1 MPNLQPH
8 AAHVDNYVRGST
20 WIAAPF
26 AAKELMKRRTDGLN
40 YKFSEE
46 EKKAFAADPVA
57 YQKFRHGMEAEL
69 NSVHG
74 VTMKGSD
81 LQKGAVEAFAA
92 LSESSR
98 S

>member
-1 MPNLQPH
+1 
-8 AAHVDNYVRGST
+8 
-20 WIAAPF
+20 
-26 AAKELMKRRTDGLN
+26 MKRRTDGLN
-40 YKFSEE
+40 YRFTEE
-46 EKKAFAADPVA
+46 EKKAFGADPVA

-92 LSESSR
+92 QSTFRIATSTEALSSR
-98 S
+98 PRSSQ